1 MVMTL
6 DAGDLFQVPK
16 DDVVYR
22 TTQIAAPKGHDQ
34 SPSVGSKGKGGS
46 YFVPDSPAYR
56 ARGPFAQFY
65 HVTRIGT
72 RIEDTTHGQHP
83 AIGGE
88 GKVIQHAPPGNV
100 QHARFPVPHQVMDKD
115 FLRPTGQTV
124 RHRFAIT

>member
-88 GKVIQHAPPGNV
+88 GKVIQTAPPRNS
-100 QHARFPVPHQVMDKD
+100 HPPPFPSPHQPLDTH
-115 FLRPTGQTV
+115 FLNP
-124 RHRFAIT
+124 A